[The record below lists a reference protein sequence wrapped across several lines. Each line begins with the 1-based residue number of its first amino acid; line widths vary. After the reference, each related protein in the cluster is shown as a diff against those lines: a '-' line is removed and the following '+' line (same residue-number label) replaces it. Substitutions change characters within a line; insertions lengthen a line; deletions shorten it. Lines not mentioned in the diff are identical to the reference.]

1 MLRNYVSAKLT
12 EYLEFRPT
20 PGQLKMIQELALFLS
35 SDDPSEIML
44 VKGYAGTGKTTLV
57 NSVVRTLH
65 SMKLRSVL
73 LAPTGRAAKVISAY
87 TGRPAWTIHR
97 KIYRQKSGKDGL
109 GVFMLDRNPHKD
121 TYFIVDE
128 SSMIGDGI
136 PDSPFGSG
144 DLLRDLLEYVERGS
158 NCRLILVGD
167 TAQLPPVGLALSP
180 ALDRSRLEKLGFR
193 IREIEMTD
201 VVRQSEGSGIL
212 FNATRIRDLISEQK
226 EDYPVFNFSAY
237 GDVSL
242 IGGADLL
249 EAIGASY
256 DRYGTGET
264 IVVTRSNKRAN
275 RFNAGIR
282 SQILWREEEI
292 AAGDL
297 LMVVKNNYFWKDEE
311 NRIDFIAN
319 GDIVKVE
326 KVGSYE
332 EEHGYR
338 FANLRISLPDYQD
351 LELDVKVNLN
361 VLDLDAPSLTRDQ
374 QRTLYLSVAEDYPE
388 EVNHKQAATKIV
400 LDPYYNA
407 LQVKFAY
414 AVTCHKSQGGQWKS
428 VFLDQ
433 GYFTDEML
441 SLEYLRWMYT
451 AFTRA
456 TEELYLVNLASQ
468 FLPR

>member
-109 GVFMLDRNPHKD
+109 GVFVLDRNPHKD

-180 ALDRSRLEKLGFR
+180 ALDRSRLEKMGFR

-400 LDPYYNA
+400 LDPYFNA